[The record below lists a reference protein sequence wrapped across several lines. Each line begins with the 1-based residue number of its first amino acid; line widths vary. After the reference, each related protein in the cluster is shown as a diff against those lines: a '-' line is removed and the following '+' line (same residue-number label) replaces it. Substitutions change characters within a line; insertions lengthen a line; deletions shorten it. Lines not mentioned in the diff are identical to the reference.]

1 MRRGQRIYRQW
12 RQLRRR
18 AARIL
23 LSLRIISYG
32 VVDVTNIAPLSTPVV
47 RTFNIELPSEKAKQG
62 HELGED
68 ERAAGGDSIAEYLAS
83 MTQGLGDPNGGDL
96 GCNLP

>member
-1 MRRGQRIYRQW
+1 M
-12 RQLRRR
+12 
-18 AARIL
+18 
-23 LSLRIISYG
+23 
-32 VVDVTNIAPLSTPVV
+32 